1 LKKGKPMKISIIHIL
16 AIMLLSH
23 AAQAQTIIVPGTS
36 DPWLAGMPDGS
47 IDPAAGGYPASTAP
61 GQSPVLVSGI
71 SISPGAA
78 YSFSGSGA
86 VSNDPYKP
94 QSGLD
99 GNINFEIVP
108 HAAGAQNGI
117 AGLTAPN
124 SALIGIFLGPGQP
137 DLGVTPSALD
147 FSSSASRDYL
157 TLYPA
162 LQQSFFIGDGL
173 TSQAVIQQVVAPAGA
188 TRLYLG
194 TMDGVDWSNNTGA
207 FTVEVEVV
215 PEPGV
220 ASLASISLLS
230 LWCCRRRHSKR
241 PA

>member
-1 LKKGKPMKISIIHIL
+1 MKLMITYIL

-23 AAQAQTIIVPGTS
+23 AAQAVTIIVPGTS

-47 IDPAAGGYPASTAP
+47 IDPATDEYPASSAP

-71 SISPGAA
+71 LISPGIA

-94 QSGLD
+94 QYGLD
-99 GNINFEIVP
+99 GNLYDIVP

-137 DLGVTPSALD
+137 DLGVAPSALD
-147 FSSSASRDYL
+147 FTSSASRDYL
-157 TLYPA
+157 TLYPV
-162 LQQSFFIGDGL
+162 LQQPFFIGDGL
-173 TSQAVIQQVVAPAGA
+173 TSQADIQQVVAPTGA
-188 TRLYLG
+188 TRLFLG

-220 ASLASISLLS
+220 ASLASIALLS
-230 LWCCRRRHSKR
+230 LWCGRRRRWKMFH
-241 PA
+241 

>member
-1 LKKGKPMKISIIHIL
+1 MKISIIHIL

-86 VSNDPYKP
+86 TGNDPIMP
-94 QSGLD
+94 QYGLD
-99 GNINFEIVP
+99 GNLNDIAP

-117 AGLTAPN
+117 AGLTAPVD
-124 SALIGIFLGPGQP
+124 ALIGIFLGPGEP
-137 DLGVTPSALD
+137 DLGVTPPALD
-147 FSSSASRDYL
+147 FTSSASRVYL

-162 LQQSFFIGDGL
+162 LQQPFFIGDGL